1 MSEQRANGL
10 CAILS
15 AVCQHRID
23 PPKTTPMHT
32 LTGLG
37 CAAVAAVKNKGAS
50 RGDRACART
59 NLRALLLAFGLAHQ
73 RRRGRP
79 GRGAC
84 CAGRLDKFAH
94 LASTHRA
101 KLLLTL
107 AAAAAD
113 ILAAEH
119 FRQQSSMPAAL
130 LQRIS
135 SAIRHTK
142 SACPQSTEVLAQ
154 VAAAEHNMSLVVQ
167 KFGKQAVAQRTLALL
182 QHEE

>member
-1 MSEQRANGL
+1 MRAPI
-10 CAILS
+10 CEH
-15 AVCQHRID
+15 C
-23 PPKTTPMHT
+23 
-32 LTGLG
+32 
-37 CAAVAAVKNKGAS
+37 C
-50 RGDRACART
+50 
-59 NLRALLLAFGLAHQ
+59 LLLDLHTSGAVVDQGVVLAAL
-73 RRRGRP
+73 GVLTSLLILRP
-79 GRGAC
+79 
-84 CAGRLDKFAH
+84 H
-94 LASTHRA
+94 THRA

-142 SACPQSTEVLAQ
+142 SACPQSTEVLAH
-154 VAAAEHNMSLVVQ
+154 VVAAEHNMSLVVQ
-167 KFGKQAVAQRTLALL
+167 KFDKQVVAQRTLALL